1 MANTKE
7 YSIKINGLTESI
19 NAVDSLNKQLDKLE
33 QRMKTINATKTS
45 SGGGSSSS
53 RANTALSEEERVQ
66 KEINKLKEQGAQLD
80 AKMVAAQDEV
90 YKRVDATKQLYKETI
105 ADQKAIAAQE
115 RLTANAYSNTMVG
128 MKQQLADIKAVIQTT
143 DLSDTDGI
151 KKMTEQANELTNK
164 LKEMEEAY
172 GQFGRNVGN
181 YQSAL
186 NGLDK
191 YKIEVGGV
199 TREFDNAKQAA
210 KTLSNELLNMPKGAE
225 GAEALHEA
233 LLKVRSDIADLNKSS
248 SVMDNLLDTMESFT
262 AIANVGQGIRGLFG
276 VDDAEMQKSIK
287 NLVALQ
293 NMLKGIETINKQMK
307 TGEGIGGWL
316 KPFNTQIDAAITKLV
331 SLQTTMKATTVA
343 SKTMVVGLKAATL
356 ALKAFKAALSLGISI
371 AIDLVLEKVLDLIEK
386 FKEGDKELEKH
397 QKFIEETQG
406 AYVKASVK
414 IDQYKQKVKDF
425 NGTKKEEKKLVNEL
439 NSELGKE
446 VGQYKSLTQ
455 WQKRLEEIGD
465 AYAQVMLKEA
475 EAQAILNEYTSAYID
490 LMKLKAAN
498 EAGEN
503 DAWYRTKAGD
513 MEHRQELENKQQ
525 EKMNKLLDEYNN
537 KMKEANSLKK
547 QYKLFDYS
555 DQIEKGGKNSA
566 ETVKKVEEDIA
577 KARIDAMKNGFA
589 KTMAELDLERNK
601 RIEEAK
607 KTGYKVNEQIA
618 LANKIYNQKV
628 LEATIA
634 HHQKLI
640 AEQKTFNEEWER
652 LNQSSYSRNVE
663 TSRLTNTY
671 NFNKKKNEYINN
683 PVDEVGNQ
691 LNTDE
696 WVNQFTYN
704 YNNIIKYNQKLVE
717 SYKRLSEEV
726 RLAENAIEG
735 INSGEISGDVDVWEE
750 KLDEYTRKL
759 EQFISKY
766 PGIVG
771 AAEDAVT
778 TDIDTA
784 YAVRSMARQAYYENI
799 LKYTKEYADKELKI
813 EKDKLSTEQYDLEQ
827 AEKKRHELMASSIF
841 DKDKSNDAIGARVKQ
856 LYEGYAK
863 IFNSGDLGGMTT
875 NQIGTYFSKYREEM
889 DKWLDDLEEKAKKGE
904 VAWEEYIEITNS
916 KLLKSYIQLR
926 ADSGDN
932 LQELNNGFVKYMD
945 NLRHEFQEH
954 ENAMLSIQNNANQKK
969 KDAEEQKKKEERA
982 ANAEYYQSMESEL
995 EEVLQSINNLIET
1008 SQQRNSLGLI
1018 NMNATK
1024 KNLDNLKEATKS
1036 VFDDIDRMKKE
1047 LLDKLKSG
1055 DIEFADFDPIYEQL
1069 RALELQLIDTANNIK
1084 RKTSEI
1090 FTEFMGEIAQ
1100 YAQALGSGLSNM
1112 LQAFADYADQQHE
1125 NTIKELEDQIDKQK
1139 ELQQKQ
1145 EELANEH
1152 KNKLN
1157 EIEDELATARGD
1169 RRQRLIDE
1177 LNAEMAAQ
1185 RQALAEQKKAEK
1197 EQKKLEDRKLKEEHK
1212 RKEDQKKMAM
1222 TQAVINGATAFMNA
1236 LAQQPIWLGIALAAM
1251 TAVMTAAQIATI
1263 SSAKYAD
1270 GGVIDGPSHARGGVK
1285 VLGGQAEVEGQ
1296 EFITNKRTTSQN
1308 VDLLYY
1314 INSKKKKLDLSDFI
1328 EFYAS
1333 GKTTKN
1339 ISPTRRVFADGG
1351 QIPTLRG
1358 DIDINSRLLTAF
1370 EDYSNRP
1377 VQVAVVDINERQ
1389 AAVRNVQ
1396 VMAGLEN

>member
-19 NAVDSLNKQLDKLE
+19 NAVDSLNKQLSELE
-33 QRMKTINATKTS
+33 NRIKALEKSSVKINTTS
-45 SGGGSSSS
+45 SGGGSASSGS
-53 RANTALSEEERVQ
+53 KSSLNEEEKLSRQ
-66 KEINKLKEQGAQLD
+66 IAQIDAKREAYSKEIYQNYLA
-80 AKMVAAQDEV
+80 AKDVLNETVKDQ
-90 YKRVDATKQLYKETI
+90 KQL
-105 ADQKAIAAQE
+105 AAQE
-115 RLTANAYSNTMVG
+115 RVTANAYSNTM
-128 MKQQLADIKAVIQTT
+128 
-143 DLSDTDGI
+143 DGI
-151 KKMTEQANELTNK
+151 KQKLADLKTVHFTTDISTDEFKQQEAEINSLTNK
-164 LKEMEEAY
+164 LKELEEAY
-172 GQFGRNVGN
+172 GVFSRNVGN
-181 YQSAL
+181 YKSAVEGL
-186 NGLDK
+186 NK

-199 TREFDNAKQAA
+199 TREFNSAHEAA
-210 KTLSNELLNMPKGAE
+210 KTFKNELLNLPKGAA
-225 GAEALHEA
+225 GAEELHQA
-233 LLKVRSDIADLNKSS
+233 LLKVKSDIKDLGTSS

-262 AIANVGQGIRGLFG
+262 AIANVGQGVRGLFG
-276 VDDAEMQKSIK
+276 FDDAEMQKSIK

-316 KPFNTQIDAAITKLV
+316 KPLNTQIDGAITKLV
-331 SLQTTMKATTVA
+331 TLQTTMKTTTVA
-343 SKTMVVGLKAATL
+343 SKAMVIGIKAATV

-371 AIDLVLEKVLDLIEK
+371 AIDLVIEKVLDLIEK
-386 FKEGDKELEKH
+386 FKEGNNELEKH

-406 AYVKASVK
+406 AYVKASVR

-425 NGTKKEEKKLVNEL
+425 NGTKKEEKKLVTEL

-455 WQKRLEEIGD
+455 WQKRLEEIGE

-475 EAQAILNEYTSAYID
+475 EAQAILNEYTSAYIE

-513 MEHRQELENKQQ
+513 LEHRQELENKQQ
-525 EKMNKLLDEYNN
+525 EKMNKLLDEYNK
-537 KMKEANSLKK
+537 KMKESNNLKK

-555 DQIEKGGKNSA
+555 EQIEKGGKNSA
-566 ETVKKVEEDIA
+566 ETAKKVEEDIV

-634 HHQKLI
+634 HHQQLI
-640 AEQKTFNEEWER
+640 AEQKSFNDEWEK

-663 TSRLTNTY
+663 TSRLSNAYKY
-671 NFNKKKNEYINN
+671 NKNKNGFINN
-683 PVDEVGNQ
+683 PTDEVGNPLGQ
-691 LNTDE
+691 KD
-696 WVNQFTYN
+696 WINQFTYN
-704 YNNIIKYNQKLVE
+704 YNNVIKYNQKLVE

-726 RLAENAIEG
+726 RLAETAIEG
-735 INSGEISGDVDVWEE
+735 IGNGEIDGDINVWNE
-750 KLDEYTRKL
+750 KLDEYQSKL
-759 EQFISKY
+759 FQITSKY
-766 PGIVG
+766 PGIAK

-778 TDIDTA
+778 TDIATA
-784 YAVRSMARQAYYENI
+784 YATRSMAREAYYKNI
-799 LKYTKEYADKELKI
+799 LEYTREYAEKELEI
-813 EKDKLSTEQYDLEQ
+813 ERDKLSTEQYDLEQ

-841 DKDKSNDAIGARVKQ
+841 DKDRSNEAVGARVKQ

-863 IFNSGDLGGMTT
+863 IFNSGELGGMDT

-932 LQELNNGFVKYMD
+932 LQMLNNGFVKYMD

-954 ENAMLSIQNNANQKK
+954 ENTMLSIENNANQKM
-969 KDAEEQKKKEERA
+969 KDAEEQKNKDIRA

-995 EEVLQSINNLIET
+995 EEVLASINNLIET
-1008 SQQRNSLGLI
+1008 SQQRNALGLI
-1018 NMNATK
+1018 NMTATK
-1024 KNLDNLKEATKS
+1024 KNLDNLKAATKS
-1036 VFDDIDRMKKE
+1036 AFDDIERMKEE

-1055 DIEFADFDPIYEQL
+1055 EIEFADFDPIYEQL
-1069 RALELQLIDTANNIK
+1069 RALELQLTDTANNIK
-1084 RKTSEI
+1084 KKTSEI
-1090 FTEFMGEIAQ
+1090 FSEFMGEIAN
-1100 YAQALGSGLSNM
+1100 YAQQIGSSLSSM
-1112 LQAFADYADQQHE
+1112 LQAFADYADQLHE
-1125 NTIKELEDQIDKQK
+1125 NEINRLEEEIDKQK
-1139 ELQQKQ
+1139 EIYDKQ
-1145 EELANEH
+1145 EDIANEH

-1169 RRQRLIDE
+1169 RRQHLIDQ

-1185 RQALAEQKKAEK
+1185 RKAVQEQQKALK
-1197 EQKKLEDRKLKEEHK
+1197 EQQRLEKQKDREEKK
-1212 RKEDQKKMAM
+1212 RKQDQKKMAI

-1236 LAQQPIWLGIALAAM
+1236 LAQQPIWLGIAMAAMTAAM
-1251 TAVMTAAQIATI
+1251 TAVQIATI
-1263 SSAKYAD
+1263 SSAKYAE
-1270 GGVIDGPSHARGGVK
+1270 GGVIQGRSHAQGGVK
-1285 VLGGQAEVEGQ
+1285 VLGGQAEVEGG
-1296 EFITNKRTTSQN
+1296 EYITNKTTTSQN
-1308 VDLLYY
+1308 VELLSF
-1314 INSKKKKLDLSDFI
+1314 INNKKRKLNIDDFI
-1328 EFYAS
+1328 EFYS
-1333 GKTTKN
+1333 NGKTRKN
-1339 ISPTRRVFADGG
+1339 ISSMSPGRKFADGG
-1351 QIPTLRG
+1351 VIPSLRS
-1358 DIDINSRLLTAF
+1358 DISVNDRLLTAF

-1377 VQVAVVDINERQ
+1377 VQVAVVDINDRQ
-1389 AAVRNVQ
+1389 AQVKNVQ
-1396 VMAGLEN
+1396 VMAGLTE